1 MNDRPTLEVPVD
13 SLESARHAVG
23 VADRLEVCSD
33 LHTEGWTPGFD
44 LLREVVDLVGSGTT
58 GVVALIRPRL
68 GTSGTGR
75 EIGDFV
81 LDDEL
86 LEASLADIESAADA
100 GADSVAIGPLL
111 PDGRIDR
118 DACSTLVA
126 QAHGRGLSV
135 SFLRTIDL
143 APDRDEAIRTVAGIG
158 AVRILTAGIHGWD
171 TESTPL
177 ELRAEACAAD
187 VVLAGSIARELG
199 RAPLGIVVGGGI
211 RSTNASTFL
220 SRAAHLHSSCRR
232 GGRFDR
238 AELLN
243 LCTVIDSDRTSG

>member
-23 VADRLEVCSD
+23 FVDRLEVCSD
-33 LHTEGWTPGFD
+33 LETEGWTPD
-44 LLREVVDLVGSGTT
+44 LELLREVVDLVGSGTT

-81 LDDEL
+81 ADDEC

-118 DACSTLVA
+118 DACSKLVA
-126 QAHGRGLSV
+126 QAHRRGLSV

-143 APDRDEAIRTVAGIG
+143 APDREEAIRTLAGTG
-158 AVRILTAGIHGWD
+158 VVRVLTAGIHGWE
-171 TESTPL
+171 TEASPL
-177 ELRAEACAAD
+177 ELRAETCAED
-187 VVLAGSIARELG
+187 VLRAASIARELG
-199 RAPLGIVVGGGI
+199 RAPLDIMIGGGI
-211 RSTNASTFL
+211 RSTNATGFL
-220 SRAAHLHSSCRR
+220 RRTPHLHSSCRR
-232 GGRFDR
+232 EGCFDR
-238 AELLN
+238 EELLD
-243 LCTVIDSDRTSG
+243 LCAAIEPG